1 MSVVVITGAS
11 AGVGRAC
18 VREFARRGYDVG
30 LLARDQDRLDAAVGE
45 VREAGRR
52 GLAIVTDVAVA
63 EAVES
68 AASRIESELGPID
81 VWVNNAMV
89 SVLGPVRTLDASEF
103 RRVTDVT
110 YLGVVHGTL
119 SALRR
124 MTARDRGTIV
134 QVGSALAYRSI
145 PLQAPYCAAKA
156 ASRGFTDSVRTELRH
171 DRSNVRITAVNLPAI
186 NTPQFAWLRSRMTR
200 AAQPVPPIYEPE
212 LAARAIAW
220 AAEHAPREL
229 DVGWPTVL
237 ARLGQ
242 GLLPGLMDR
251 YMARSAWNAQQTD
264 DPEAH
269 GRPDNLD
276 RTVRV
281 RVGARGTFTGQAGDS
296 SVQLWAATHPGVIG
310 AALLA
315 ITTAAAIASLLRGGG
330 GGRSSPSG
338 FTSMTLNRP
347 WNRD

>member
-18 VREFARRGYDVG
+18 AREFARRGYDVG
-30 LLARDQDRLDAAVGE
+30 LLARDVDRLEAAATE

-52 GLAIVTDVAVA
+52 ALAVPTDVSDAN
-63 EAVES
+63 AVE
-68 AASRIESELGPID
+68 AAAARVEAELGPID

-89 SVLGPVRTLDASEF
+89 SVLGPVLSLGADEF
-103 RRVTDVT
+103 RRVTEVT

-124 MTARDRGTIV
+124 MSARDRGTIV

-156 ASRGFTDSVRTELRH
+156 AGRGFTDSVRAELRH
-171 DRSNVRITAVNLPAI
+171 QRSHVRLTQVNLPAI
-186 NTPQFAWLRSRMTR
+186 NTPQFLWLRSRMPR

-212 LAARAIAW
+212 IAARAIAW
-220 AAEHAPREL
+220 AAEHQRREL

-242 GLLPGLMDR
+242 GIAPGLMDR
-251 YMARSAWNAQQTD
+251 YVAGSAWKGQQTD
-264 DPEAH
+264 DPEATD
-269 GRPDNLD
+269 RPDNLEES
-276 RTVRV
+276 VRA
-281 RVGARGTFTGQAGDS
+281 RVGARGTFSDQAGDT
-296 SVQLWAATHPGVIG
+296 SVQLWAATHRGLVAAGALGVSG
-310 AALLA
+310 LV
-315 ITTAAAIASLLRGGG
+315 TIAGLLRRGASTRRWPRRRGG
-330 GGRSSPSG
+330 PAA
-338 FTSMTLNRP
+338 
-347 WNRD
+347 

>member
-11 AGVGRAC
+11 AGVGRAS

-30 LLARDQDRLDAAVGE
+30 LLARDPDRLDAAAAE

-52 GLAIVTDVAVA
+52 AVAVPTDVSDAD
-63 EAVES
+63 AVE
-68 AASRIESELGPID
+68 AAAAAVEAELGPID
-81 VWVNNAMV
+81 VWVNDAMV
-89 SVLGPVRTLDASEF
+89 SVLGPVLTLEPKEF
-103 RRVTDVT
+103 RRVAEVT

-124 MTARDRGTIV
+124 MTPRDRGTIV

-156 ASRGFTDSVRTELRH
+156 AARGFTDSVRAELRH
-171 DRSNVRITAVNLPAI
+171 DRSHVRITVVNLPAI
-186 NTPQFAWLRSRMTR
+186 NTPQFAWLRSRMPR

-212 LAARAIAW
+212 IAAEAIAW

-237 ARLGQ
+237 SRLGQ
-242 GLLPGLMDR
+242 GLVPGFMDR
-251 YMARSAWNAQQTD
+251 YVAGAAWKGQQTED
-264 DPEAH
+264 AEPS

-276 RTVRV
+276 RPIRA
-281 RVGARGTFTGQAGDS
+281 RVGARGTFSGQAGER
-296 SVQLWAATHPGVIG
+296 SVQLWAATHRGTVATAVVALAGV
-310 AALLA
+310 L
-315 ITTAAAIASLLRGGG
+315 AAIARRAGE
-330 GGRSSPSG
+330 R
-338 FTSMTLNRP
+338 TA
-347 WNRD
+347 